1 MTTETYGPAAY
12 RGQALPALPPPIHAR
27 QGLFDTALR
36 WGHYANLDS
45 ISDIEGQLISEAHLT
60 YETQTKEKRK
70 QQIYCDAQR
79 WNFENSGK
87 LLHFL
92 FALKLCCM
100 TLFSF
105 PWTVKIEKTFGSGL
119 TIPALGVM
127 AMIASLVIYSSSK
140 PWLAYIVGTL
150 LGVITA
156 GAIAWNQGT
165 FWGYWSEQ
173 TAFWFG
179 AILLFMAIVGVDL
192 LIGLYSLIYSHD
204 GSGFNRRD
212 GMLRIGRR
220 FRSPFVAPFYEFDPV
235 MQLQV
240 TPHGGHDYVLWLHH
254 RYTDTKVC
262 LGMQMHSLGLDKPSL
277 YAFWDTL
284 QRYMDVEQPL
294 PDLPVLEQSRHLDPV
309 TAAHDAAI
317 GRPERY
323 WRDRTV
329 EDWKRSSAPRKLKE
343 KLTSHPWQQQPC
355 ELRAKIA
362 PGLSIEDYYRSQ
374 EAKCI
379 HASPKGDDF
388 DNSHQPRVGIE
399 PANH

>member
-12 RGQALPALPPPIHAR
+12 RGSALPTLPPPIHDK
-27 QGLFDTALR
+27 QGLFDTALK

-45 ISDIEGQLISEAHLT
+45 VSEVEGQLMGEAYLA
-60 YETQTKEKRK
+60 YERQTREKRK
-70 QQIYCDAQR
+70 QQIYCDAER
-79 WNFENSGK
+79 WNFENSDK

-92 FALKLCCM
+92 FILHLGCV
-100 TLFSF
+100 TLFSM
-105 PWTVKIEKTFGSGL
+105 PWIVELAVIYDSM
-119 TIPALGVM
+119 TIPIVGVI
-127 AMIASLVIYSSSK
+127 AMFTSLSLYGTSR
-140 PWLAYIVGTL
+140 PWLAYV
-150 LGVITA
+150 LGGVLGIITA
-156 GAIAWNQGT
+156 GAIAWDQGAL
-165 FWGYWSEQ
+165 WGYWSEQ

-179 AILLFMAIVGVDL
+179 AVVLFMAVIGIDL
-192 LIGLYSLIYSHD
+192 LIGLYSLIYTHD

-262 LGMQMHSLGLDKPSL
+262 LGMKMHSLGLDKANL

-309 TAAHDAAI
+309 TATHDAAI

-323 WRDRTV
+323 WRDRTL
-329 EDWKRSSAPRKLKE
+329 EGWKRNSASRTLRE
-343 KLTSHPWQQQPC
+343 KLASHPWQQHPC
-355 ELRAKIA
+355 TLRARIDA
-362 PGLSIEDYYRSQ
+362 SLSIEDYYRSQ
-374 EAKCI
+374 QAKGI
-379 HASPKGDDF
+379 HAARKGYDDAVAL
-388 DNSHQPRVGIE
+388 QG
-399 PANH
+399 

>member
-12 RGQALPALPPPIHAR
+12 RGSALPTLPPPIHDK
-27 QGLFDTALR
+27 QGLFDTALK

-45 ISDIEGQLISEAHLT
+45 VSEVEGQLMGEAHLA
-60 YETQTKEKRK
+60 YERQTREKRK
-70 QQIYCDAQR
+70 HQIYCDAER

-92 FALKLCCM
+92 FILHLGCV
-100 TLFSF
+100 TLFSM
-105 PWTVKIEKTFGSGL
+105 PWIVELAVIYDSM
-119 TIPALGVM
+119 TIPIVGVI
-127 AMIASLVIYSSSK
+127 AMFSSLSLYGTSR
-140 PWLAYIVGTL
+140 PWLAYV
-150 LGVITA
+150 LGGVLGIITA
-156 GAIAWNQGT
+156 GAIAWDQGA

-179 AILLFMAIVGVDL
+179 AVVLFMAVIGVDL
-192 LIGLYSLIYSHD
+192 LIGLYSLIYTHD

-262 LGMQMHSLGLDKPSL
+262 LGMKMHSLGLDKANL

-323 WRDRTV
+323 WRDRTL
-329 EDWKRSSAPRKLKE
+329 EGWKRNSASRTLRE
-343 KLTSHPWQQQPC
+343 KLASHPWQQHPC
-355 ELRAKIA
+355 TLRARIDA
-362 PGLSIEDYYRSQ
+362 SLSIEDYYRSQ
-374 EAKCI
+374 QVRGI
-379 HASPKGDDF
+379 HAACKGGDDAVAL
-388 DNSHQPRVGIE
+388 QG
-399 PANH
+399 

>member
-12 RGQALPALPPPIHAR
+12 RGSALPTLPPPIHDK
-27 QGLFDTALR
+27 QGLFDTALK

-45 ISDIEGQLISEAHLT
+45 VSEVEGQLMGEAYLA
-60 YETQTKEKRK
+60 YERQTREKRK
-70 QQIYCDAQR
+70 QQIYCDAER

-92 FALKLCCM
+92 FILHLGCV
-100 TLFSF
+100 TLFSM
-105 PWTVKIEKTFGSGL
+105 PWIVELAVIYDSM
-119 TIPALGVM
+119 TIPIVGVI
-127 AMIASLVIYSSSK
+127 AMFTSLSLYGTSR
-140 PWLAYIVGTL
+140 PWLAYV
-150 LGVITA
+150 LGGVLGIITA
-156 GAIAWNQGT
+156 GAIAWDQGAL
-165 FWGYWSEQ
+165 WGYWSEQ

-179 AILLFMAIVGVDL
+179 AVVLFMAVIGIDL
-192 LIGLYSLIYSHD
+192 LIGLYSLIYTHD

-262 LGMQMHSLGLDKPSL
+262 LGMKMHSLGLDKANL

-323 WRDRTV
+323 WRDRTL
-329 EDWKRSSAPRKLKE
+329 EGWKRNSASRTLRE
-343 KLTSHPWQQQPC
+343 KLASHPWQQHPC
-355 ELRAKIA
+355 TLRARIDA
-362 PGLSIEDYYRSQ
+362 SLSIEDYYRSQ
-374 EAKCI
+374 QVRGI
-379 HASPKGDDF
+379 HAACKGGDDAVAL
-388 DNSHQPRVGIE
+388 QG
-399 PANH
+399 

>member
-1 MTTETYGPAAY
+1 MTIKTYGPAAY
-12 RGQALPALPPPIHAR
+12 CGQTLPSLPPPIR
-27 QGLFDTALR
+27 DKQGLFDTALK

-45 ISDIEGQLISEAHLT
+45 ISEIEGQLMGEAHLT
-60 YETQTKEKRK
+60 YERQAKEKRK
-70 QQIYCDAQR
+70 QHIYCDAER

-87 LLHFL
+87 LLSFL
-92 FALKLCCM
+92 FVSRLCCI
-100 TLFSF
+100 TLFFF
-105 PWTVKIEKTFGSGL
+105 PWVVEVSVIYDSMIIPIFGV
-119 TIPALGVM
+119 ALMFVNL
-127 AMIASLVIYSSSK
+127 IVYSSSR
-140 PWLAYIVGTL
+140 PWLAYILWGALTI
-150 LGVITA
+150 ITA
-156 GAIAWNQGT
+156 GSIAWDQGAL
-165 FWGYWSEQ
+165 WGFWSEQ

-179 AILLFMAIVGVDL
+179 AVLLFMAAIGVDL
-192 LIGLYSLIYSHD
+192 LIGLYSLIYTHD

-262 LGMQMHSLGLDKPSL
+262 LGMKMHSLGLDKANL

-323 WRDRTV
+323 WRDRTL
-329 EDWKRSSAPRKLKE
+329 EGWKRNSASRALRE
-343 KLTSHPWQQQPC
+343 KLASHPWQQHPC
-355 ELRAKIA
+355 TLRARIDA
-362 PGLSIEDYYRSQ
+362 SLGIEDYYRSQ
-374 EAKCI
+374 RARGI
-379 HASPKGDDF
+379 HAARKGGDDAVAL
-388 DNSHQPRVGIE
+388 QG
-399 PANH
+399 

>member
-12 RGQALPALPPPIHAR
+12 RGQALPALPPPIR
-27 QGLFDTALR
+27 DKQGLFDTALK

-45 ISDIEGQLISEAHLT
+45 ISETEGQLIGEAHLA
-60 YETQTKEKRK
+60 YERQMKEKRK
-70 QQIYCDAQR
+70 QQIYCDAER
-79 WNFENSGK
+79 WSFESNGK

-92 FALKLCCM
+92 FILKLCCLM
-100 TLFSF
+100 AFSA
-105 PWTVKIEKTFGSGL
+105 PWTIELAVTFDSGGII
-119 TIPALGVM
+119 TPLGV
-127 AMIASLVIYSSSK
+127 IASISALCLYATSR
-140 PWLAYIVGTL
+140 PWLAYI
-150 LGVITA
+150 LGGVLGMITA
-156 GAIAWNQGT
+156 GALAWNQGAL
-165 FWGYWSEQ
+165 WGYWGEQ

-179 AILLFMAIVGVDL
+179 AILLFMAIIGVDL
-192 LIGLYSLIYSHD
+192 LIGLYSLIYTHD

-212 GMLRIGRR
+212 GMVRIGRR

-262 LGMQMHSLGLDKPSL
+262 LGMKMHSLGLDKANIC
-277 YAFWDTL
+277 AFWDTL

-323 WRDRTV
+323 WRDRTL
-329 EDWKRSSAPRKLKE
+329 EGWKRNSASRKLKE
-343 KLTSHPWQQQPC
+343 KLASYPWQQQPC
-355 ELRAKIA
+355 ILRARID
-362 PGLSIEDYYRSQ
+362 PSLSIETYYRSQ
-374 EAKCI
+374 EAIGI
-379 HASPKGDDF
+379 HATPKGNDF
-388 DNSHQPRVGIE
+388 DNVHRRGASTAPQG
-399 PANH
+399 

>member
-12 RGQALPALPPPIHAR
+12 RGSALPTLPPPIHDK
-27 QGLFDTALR
+27 QGLFDTALK

-45 ISDIEGQLISEAHLT
+45 VSEVEGQLMGEAYLA
-60 YETQTKEKRK
+60 YERQTREKRK
-70 QQIYCDAQR
+70 QQIYCDAER
-79 WNFENSGK
+79 WNFENSDK

-92 FALKLCCM
+92 FILHLGCV
-100 TLFSF
+100 TLFSM
-105 PWTVKIEKTFGSGL
+105 PWIVELAVIYDSM
-119 TIPALGVM
+119 TIPIVGVI
-127 AMIASLVIYSSSK
+127 AMFTSLSLYGTSR
-140 PWLAYIVGTL
+140 PWLAYV
-150 LGVITA
+150 LGGVLGIITA
-156 GAIAWNQGT
+156 GAIAWDQGAL
-165 FWGYWSEQ
+165 WGYWSEQ

-179 AILLFMAIVGVDL
+179 AVVLFMAVIGVDL
-192 LIGLYSLIYSHD
+192 LIGLYSLIYTHD

-262 LGMQMHSLGLDKPSL
+262 LGMKMHSLGLDKANL

-294 PDLPVLEQSRHLDPV
+294 TDLPVLEQSRHLDPV

-323 WRDRTV
+323 WRDRTL
-329 EDWKRSSAPRKLKE
+329 EGWKRNSASRTLRE
-343 KLTSHPWQQQPC
+343 KLASHPWQQHPC
-355 ELRAKIA
+355 TLRARIDA
-362 PGLSIEDYYRSQ
+362 SLSIEDYYRSQ
-374 EAKCI
+374 QAKGI
-379 HASPKGDDF
+379 HAARKGYDDAVAL
-388 DNSHQPRVGIE
+388 QG
-399 PANH
+399 

>member
-12 RGQALPALPPPIHAR
+12 RGSALPTLPPPIHDK
-27 QGLFDTALR
+27 QGLFDTALK

-45 ISDIEGQLISEAHLT
+45 VSEVEGQLMGEAHLA
-60 YETQTKEKRK
+60 YERQTREKRK
-70 QQIYCDAQR
+70 HQIYCDAER

-92 FALKLCCM
+92 FILHLGCV
-100 TLFSF
+100 TLFSM
-105 PWTVKIEKTFGSGL
+105 PWIVELAVIYDSM
-119 TIPALGVM
+119 TIPIVGVI
-127 AMIASLVIYSSSK
+127 AMFSSLSLYGTSR
-140 PWLAYIVGTL
+140 PWLAYV
-150 LGVITA
+150 LGGVLGIITA
-156 GAIAWNQGT
+156 GAIAWDQGA

-179 AILLFMAIVGVDL
+179 AVVLFMAVIGVDL
-192 LIGLYSLIYSHD
+192 LIGLYSLIYTHD

-262 LGMQMHSLGLDKPSL
+262 LGMKMHSLGLDKANL

-323 WRDRTV
+323 WRDRTL
-329 EDWKRSSAPRKLKE
+329 EGWKRNSASRTLRE
-343 KLTSHPWQQQPC
+343 KLASHPWQQHPC
-355 ELRAKIA
+355 TLRARIDA
-362 PGLSIEDYYRSQ
+362 SLSIEDYYRSQ
-374 EAKCI
+374 QARGI
-379 HASPKGDDF
+379 HAARKGGDDAVAL
-388 DNSHQPRVGIE
+388 QG
-399 PANH
+399 

>member
-12 RGQALPALPPPIHAR
+12 HGSALPTLPLPLR
-27 QGLFDTALR
+27 DKQGLFDTALK

-45 ISDIEGQLISEAHLT
+45 ASEVEGQLMGEAHLA
-60 YETQTKEKRK
+60 YERQTREKRK
-70 QQIYCDAQR
+70 QQIYCDAER

-92 FALKLCCM
+92 FVLKIVCI
-100 TLFSF
+100 TSFFF
-105 PWTVKIEKTFGSGL
+105 PWTVKLEKIFDSGIA
-119 TIPALGVM
+119 IPALGVI
-127 AMIASLVIYSSSK
+127 AMFTSLSLYGTSR
-140 PWLAYIVGTL
+140 PWLAYI
-150 LGVITA
+150 LGAVLSVITA
-156 GAIAWNQGT
+156 GTIAWDQGAL
-165 FWGYWSEQ
+165 WGYWGEQ

-179 AILLFMAIVGVDL
+179 AVVLFMAVIGVDL
-192 LIGLYSLIYSHD
+192 LIGLYSLFYNHD

-220 FRSPFVAPFYEFDPV
+220 FRSPFIAPFYEFDPV

-262 LGMQMHSLGLDKPSL
+262 LGMKMHSLGLDKANL
-277 YAFWDTL
+277 HAFWDTL

-323 WRDRTV
+323 WRDRTL
-329 EDWKRSSAPRKLKE
+329 EGWKRNSASRKLRE
-343 KLTSHPWQQQPC
+343 KLASHPWQQHPC
-355 ELRAKIA
+355 TLRARIDPA
-362 PGLSIEDYYRSQ
+362 LSIEAYYRSQ
-374 EAKCI
+374 EARGI
-379 HASPKGDDF
+379 QATPRSDDF
-388 DNSHQPRVGIE
+388 ANVHRREIGAEHQG
-399 PANH
+399 

>member
-12 RGQALPALPPPIHAR
+12 RGQALPALPPPIR
-27 QGLFDTALR
+27 DKQGLFDTALK

-45 ISDIEGQLISEAHLT
+45 ISEIEGQLMGEAHLA
-60 YETQTKEKRK
+60 YERQMKEKRN
-70 QQIYCDAQR
+70 QQIYCDAER
-79 WNFENSGK
+79 WSFESNGK

-92 FALKLCCM
+92 FILKLCCLM
-100 TLFSF
+100 AFSA
-105 PWTVKIEKTFGSGL
+105 PWTIELAVTFDSGGII
-119 TIPALGVM
+119 TPLGV
-127 AMIASLVIYSSSK
+127 IASISALCLYATSR
-140 PWLAYIVGTL
+140 PWLAYI
-150 LGVITA
+150 LGGVLGMITA
-156 GAIAWNQGT
+156 GALAWNQGAL
-165 FWGYWSEQ
+165 WGYWGEQ

-179 AILLFMAIVGVDL
+179 AILLFMAIIGVDL
-192 LIGLYSLIYSHD
+192 LIGLYSLIYTHD

-212 GMLRIGRR
+212 GMVRIGRR

-262 LGMQMHSLGLDKPSL
+262 LGMKMHSLGLDKANL
-277 YAFWDTL
+277 HAFWDTL

-323 WRDRTV
+323 WRDRTL
-329 EDWKRSSAPRKLKE
+329 EGWKRNSASRKLKE
-343 KLTSHPWQQQPC
+343 KLASYPWQQQPC
-355 ELRAKIA
+355 ILRARID
-362 PGLSIEDYYRSQ
+362 PSLSIETYYRSQ
-374 EAKCI
+374 EAIGI
-379 HASPKGDDF
+379 HATPKGDDF
-388 DNSHQPRVGIE
+388 DNVHRRGASTAPQG
-399 PANH
+399 

>member
-1 MTTETYGPAAY
+1 MTTEIYGPAAY
-12 RGQALPALPPPIHAR
+12 RGQAIPALPAPIHK
-27 QGLFDTALR
+27 QGLFDTALK
-36 WGHYANLDS
+36 WGHYADLDS
-45 ISDIEGQLISEAHLT
+45 ISEIEGQLMSEAHLT
-60 YETQTKEKRK
+60 YEKQAKEERK
-70 QQIYCDAQR
+70 QQIYCDAKR
-79 WNFENSGK
+79 WKFENSSK
-87 LLHFL
+87 LLHLL
-92 FALKLCCM
+92 FILKILSV
-100 TLFSF
+100 TLFSL
-105 PWTVKIEKTFGSGL
+105 PWTIELAVISNYGGIITPIGVIAAIS
-119 TIPALGVM
+119 ALCLH
-127 AMIASLVIYSSSK
+127 ATLR
-140 PWLAYIVGTL
+140 PWLTYILGGI

-156 GAIAWNQGT
+156 GTIAWNQGT
-165 FWGYWSEQ
+165 LWGYWSEQ

-179 AILLFMAIVGVDL
+179 AVLLFMAIIGVDL
-192 LIGLYSLIYSHD
+192 LIGLYSLVYTHD

-212 GMLRIGRR
+212 GMVRIGRR

-262 LGMQMHSLGLDKPSL
+262 LGMKMHSLGLDKTNL

-323 WRDRTV
+323 WRDRTF
-329 EDWKRSSAPRKLKE
+329 EDWKRSSALRNLRE

-355 ELRAKIA
+355 PLRARID
-362 PGLSIEDYYRSQ
+362 PGLSVEAYYRSQ
-374 EAKCI
+374 EAKRI
-379 HASPKGDDF
+379 HATPNGNDF
-388 DNSHQPRVGIE
+388 NSTQQHRVGTE
-399 PANH
+399 PS

>member
-12 RGQALPALPPPIHAR
+12 RGSALPTLPPPIHDK
-27 QGLFDTALR
+27 QGLFDTALK

-45 ISDIEGQLISEAHLT
+45 VSEVEGQLMGEAYLA
-60 YETQTKEKRK
+60 YERQTREKRK
-70 QQIYCDAQR
+70 QQIYCDAER

-92 FALKLCCM
+92 FILHLGCV
-100 TLFSF
+100 TLFSM
-105 PWTVKIEKTFGSGL
+105 PWIVELAVIYDSM
-119 TIPALGVM
+119 TIPIVGVI
-127 AMIASLVIYSSSK
+127 AMFTSLSLYGTSR
-140 PWLAYIVGTL
+140 PWLAYV
-150 LGVITA
+150 LGGVLGIITA
-156 GAIAWNQGT
+156 GAIAWDQGAL
-165 FWGYWSEQ
+165 WGYWSEQ

-179 AILLFMAIVGVDL
+179 AVVLFMAVIGIDL
-192 LIGLYSLIYSHD
+192 LIGLYSLIYTHD

-240 TPHGGHDYVLWLHH
+240 TPHGGHDYVPWLHH

-262 LGMQMHSLGLDKPSL
+262 LGMKMHSLGLDKANL

-309 TAAHDAAI
+309 TATHDAAI

-323 WRDRTV
+323 WRDRTL
-329 EDWKRSSAPRKLKE
+329 EGWKRNSASRTLRE
-343 KLTSHPWQQQPC
+343 KLASHPWQQHPC
-355 ELRAKIA
+355 TLRARIDA
-362 PGLSIEDYYRSQ
+362 SLSMEDYYRSQ
-374 EAKCI
+374 QAKGI
-379 HASPKGDDF
+379 HAARKGYDDAVAL
-388 DNSHQPRVGIE
+388 QG
-399 PANH
+399 

>member
-1 MTTETYGPAAY
+1 MTSETYGPAAY
-12 RGQALPALPPPIHAR
+12 RGQAVPALPPPIR
-27 QGLFDTALR
+27 DKQGLFDTALK

-45 ISDIEGQLISEAHLT
+45 ISEIEGQLMGEAHLA
-60 YETQTKEKRK
+60 YERQTKEKRK
-70 QQIYCDAQR
+70 QQIYCDAER

-92 FALKLCCM
+92 FILKLCCLM
-100 TLFSF
+100 SF
-105 PWTVKIEKTFGSGL
+105 PVIWGTKLAIIFKSPLAV
-119 TIPALGVM
+119 PALGVI
-127 AMIASLVIYSSSK
+127 AMFASIMLYSTSR
-140 PWLAYIVGTL
+140 PWLAYI
-150 LGVITA
+150 LGGALGIITA
-156 GAIAWNQGT
+156 GIIAWDQGAL
-165 FWGYWSEQ
+165 WGYWGEQ

-179 AILLFMAIVGVDL
+179 AVVLFMAVIGVDL
-192 LIGLYSLIYSHD
+192 LIGLYSVIYTHD

-235 MQLQV
+235 MQLQI

-262 LGMQMHSLGLDKPSL
+262 LGMKMHSLGLDKANI

-309 TAAHDAAI
+309 TAAHDAAT

-323 WRDRTV
+323 WRDRTL
-329 EDWKRSSAPRKLKE
+329 DGWKRSSAPKKLRE
-343 KLTSHPWQQQPC
+343 NLASHPWQQQPC
-355 ELRAKIA
+355 TLRSRID
-362 PGLSIEDYYRSQ
+362 PGLSIEAYYRSQ
-374 EAKCI
+374 EARGI
-379 HASPKGDDF
+379 HATPKGDDF
-388 DNSHQPRVGIE
+388 DDVHRPFGAERPS
-399 PANH
+399 

>member
-12 RGQALPALPPPIHAR
+12 RGSALPTLPPPIHDK
-27 QGLFDTALR
+27 QGLFDTALK
-36 WGHYANLDS
+36 WGYYANLDS
-45 ISDIEGQLISEAHLT
+45 VSEVEGQLMGEAHLA
-60 YETQTKEKRK
+60 YERQTREKRK
-70 QQIYCDAQR
+70 QQIYCDAEH

-92 FALKLCCM
+92 FILHLGCV
-100 TLFSF
+100 TLFSM
-105 PWTVKIEKTFGSGL
+105 PWIVELAVIYDSM
-119 TIPALGVM
+119 TIPIVGVI
-127 AMIASLVIYSSSK
+127 AMFTSLSLYGTSR
-140 PWLAYIVGTL
+140 PWLAYV
-150 LGVITA
+150 LGGVLGIITA
-156 GAIAWNQGT
+156 GAIAWDQGAL
-165 FWGYWSEQ
+165 WGYWSEQ

-179 AILLFMAIVGVDL
+179 AVVLFMAVIGVDL
-192 LIGLYSLIYSHD
+192 LIGLYSLIYTHD

-262 LGMQMHSLGLDKPSL
+262 LGMKMHSLGLDKANL

-323 WRDRTV
+323 WRDRTL
-329 EDWKRSSAPRKLKE
+329 EGWKRNSASKTLRE
-343 KLTSHPWQQQPC
+343 KLASHPWQQHPC
-355 ELRAKIA
+355 TLRARIDA
-362 PGLSIEDYYRSQ
+362 SLSIEDYYRSQ
-374 EAKCI
+374 QARGI
-379 HASPKGDDF
+379 HAARKGGDDAVAL
-388 DNSHQPRVGIE
+388 QG
-399 PANH
+399 

>member
-12 RGQALPALPPPIHAR
+12 RGSTLPALPPPIRDR
-27 QGLFDTALR
+27 QGLFDTALK

-45 ISDIEGQLISEAHLT
+45 ISEIEGQLVSEAHLA
-60 YETQTKEKRK
+60 YERQTKERRK
-70 QQIYCDAQR
+70 QQIYCDAER

-100 TLFSF
+100 TLFPF
-105 PWTVKIEKTFGSGL
+105 PWTVKIEKIFNSGL

-127 AMIASLVIYSSSK
+127 VMIASLVIYSSSR
-140 PWLAYIVGTL
+140 PWLAYLVGTL

-156 GAIAWNQGT
+156 GVIAWYQGAL
-165 FWGYWSEQ
+165 WGYWSEQ

-179 AILLFMAIVGVDL
+179 AVLLFMAVIGVDL
-192 LIGLYSLIYSHD
+192 LIGLYSLIYKHD

-212 GMLRIGRR
+212 GMVRIGRR
-220 FRSPFVAPFYEFDPV
+220 FRSPIIAPFYEFDPV

-254 RYTDTKVC
+254 RYTDTQVC
-262 LGMQMHSLGLDKPSL
+262 LGMKMHSLGLDKANL

-309 TAAHDAAI
+309 TVAHDAAI
-317 GRPERY
+317 GRSERY
-323 WRDRTV
+323 WRDRTF
-329 EDWKRSSAPRKLKE
+329 EGWKRSSASKNLRE
-343 KLTSHPWQQQPC
+343 KLISHSWQQHSC
-355 ELRAKIA
+355 TLRAKIDPA
-362 PGLSIEDYYRSQ
+362 LSIDVYYRSQ
-374 EAKCI
+374 EAK
-379 HASPKGDDF
+379 
-388 DNSHQPRVGIE
+388 GI
-399 PANH
+399 

>member
-12 RGQALPALPPPIHAR
+12 RGSALPTLPPPIHDK
-27 QGLFDTALR
+27 QGLFDTALK

-45 ISDIEGQLISEAHLT
+45 VSEVEGQLMGEAYLA
-60 YETQTKEKRK
+60 YERQTREKRK
-70 QQIYCDAQR
+70 QQIYCDAER

-92 FALKLCCM
+92 FILHLGCV
-100 TLFSF
+100 TLFSM
-105 PWTVKIEKTFGSGL
+105 PWIVELAVIYDSM
-119 TIPALGVM
+119 TIPIVGVI
-127 AMIASLVIYSSSK
+127 AMFTSLSLYGTSR
-140 PWLAYIVGTL
+140 PWLAYV
-150 LGVITA
+150 LGGVLGIITA
-156 GAIAWNQGT
+156 GAIAWDQGAL
-165 FWGYWSEQ
+165 WGYWSEQ

-179 AILLFMAIVGVDL
+179 AVVLFMAVIGIDL
-192 LIGLYSLIYSHD
+192 LIGLYSLIYTHD

-212 GMLRIGRR
+212 GTLRIGRR

-262 LGMQMHSLGLDKPSL
+262 LGMKMHSLGLDKANL

-323 WRDRTV
+323 WRDRTL
-329 EDWKRSSAPRKLKE
+329 EGWKRNSASRTLRE
-343 KLTSHPWQQQPC
+343 KLASHPWQQHPC
-355 ELRAKIA
+355 TLRARIDA
-362 PGLSIEDYYRSQ
+362 SLSIEDYYRSQ
-374 EAKCI
+374 QARGI
-379 HASPKGDDF
+379 HAARKGGDDAVAL
-388 DNSHQPRVGIE
+388 QG
-399 PANH
+399 